1 MLAPLHMG
9 KPFHA
14 KDRKFTRNSKWQ
26 EIKEFQHPTADRCNC
41 LGTRILYMPV
51 LGTCFQELGPSKTS
65 KEHLLSGSF
74 MLSQNQDEIANSS
87 AAINLLSA

>member
-1 MLAPLHMG
+1 
-9 KPFHA
+9 
-14 KDRKFTRNSKWQ
+14 
-26 EIKEFQHPTADRCNC
+26 
-41 LGTRILYMPV
+41 MPV
-51 LGTCFQELGPSKTS
+51 LGTCFQELGPLKTS